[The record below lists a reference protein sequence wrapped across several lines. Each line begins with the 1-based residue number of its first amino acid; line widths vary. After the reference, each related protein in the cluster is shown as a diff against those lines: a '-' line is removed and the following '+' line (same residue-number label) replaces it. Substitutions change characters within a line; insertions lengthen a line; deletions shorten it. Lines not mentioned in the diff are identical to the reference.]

1 MATTRRISDA
11 AVRARTGR
19 DWAEWLALLDAD
31 GVRGM
36 SHPEIVRHIGERYG
50 VQGWWAQ
57 SVTVEYEKARGL
69 RDDHEKCTGYAVS
82 ASKTIAVPVADLYR
96 AVVEDRERA
105 RWLPGVE
112 LSLRSATELK
122 SARFEAAEGRV
133 LVSFLAK
140 GASKAQVVVQHEKLT
155 DSAVAA
161 QMKAFW
167 RERLAALAA
176 QLNTS
181 AEAGSGA
188 TPE

>member
-1 MATTRRISDA
+1 
-11 AVRARTGR
+11 
-19 DWAEWLALLDAD
+19 
-31 GVRGM
+31 
-36 SHPEIVRHIGERYG
+36 
-50 VQGWWAQ
+50 
-57 SVTVEYEKARGL
+57 
-69 RDDHEKCTGYAVS
+69 VS